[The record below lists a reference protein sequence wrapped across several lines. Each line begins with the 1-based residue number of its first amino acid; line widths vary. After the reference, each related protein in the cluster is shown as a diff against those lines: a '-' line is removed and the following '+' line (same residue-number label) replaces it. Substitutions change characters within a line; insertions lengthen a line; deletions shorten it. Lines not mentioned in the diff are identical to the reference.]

1 MLVKIVT
8 IITRKNP
15 AIPELKALP
24 FGYFTALDM
33 LPICD
38 QQ

>member
-1 MLVKIVT
+1 MKVVT

-15 AIPELKALP
+15 AIPELRVLP
-24 FGYFTALDM
+24 FGYLIALGM